1 VLATIGAVALLV
13 MSFSPLGAFL
23 ALPLENRFPPPPED
37 LTAPDGIVVLGGAF
51 DEYIS
56 MMRGRISFNE
66 AAERLT
72 AAVGLSRRFPRARLV
87 FTGGTAAL
95 RGSPFSEAEVAGR
108 FFRDMGVDPGRV
120 VLEARS
126 RNTRENALFTRNLV
140 APRPTE
146 RWLLVTSA
154 MHMPRVVGVF
164 RQVGFPVIAYPVDYR
179 TSGQWFEWTLHK
191 NAPEMLRLVDLAA
204 RLFVYRLTGKTDAL
218 FPSP

>member
-1 VLATIGAVALLV
+1 MFFNLSKIGEFFITPAHVGLFLTAFGVALLFTRFARGGRTLATVGVVALFV

-37 LTAPDGIVVLGGAF
+37 LAAPDGIVVLGGAF
-51 DEYIS
+51 DEYVS

-120 VLEARS
+120 VLETRS
-126 RNTRENALFTRNLV
+126 RNTKTRSSRAISL
-140 APRPTE
+140 R
-146 RWLLVTSA
+146 RGRQSA
-154 MHMPRVVGVF
+154 GC
-164 RQVGFPVIAYPVDYR
+164 
-179 TSGQWFEWTLHK
+179 W
-191 NAPEMLRLVDLAA
+191 
-204 RLFVYRLTGKTDAL
+204 
-218 FPSP
+218 